1 MNCIILASVRSIPAD
16 DLVGSGSDGFII
28 RHGDNQVLKI
38 PRLFGCS
45 QGNGVIEADG
55 DNHLHLDHLDLE
67 KDIYERLRGVPG
79 IANCI
84 ESNSDGILL
93 EYYRKG
99 SLGDLISRSNH
110 PPPSMAQRWKWV
122 LQASDCVARC
132 HERRVLVFDIAL
144 RNFLLTDDLD
154 LRMIDFANSALL
166 PVDADLSK
174 ADVDGLTVKVDILH
188 FANVVYSILAWR
200 EFSCRCEEE
209 AEWPSLD
216 RMPDVSGMDCGEVI
230 RDCWLMRYVSVQEL
244 AFELRKC
251 AAKVV

>member
-1 MNCIILASVRSIPAD
+1 
-16 DLVGSGSDGFII
+16 
-28 RHGDNQVLKI
+28 LKI
-38 PRLFGCS
+38 PRLFGNS
-45 QGNGVIEADG
+45 QPNGSIEPHP
-55 DNHLHLDHLDLE
+55 DNYLHLEHLEAE
-67 KDIYERLRGVPG
+67 KEIYKRLRDVPG
-79 IANCI
+79 IAKCI
-84 ESNSDGILL
+84 ECTRNGILL

-99 SLGDLISRSNH
+99 SLGDLISRGDH

-122 LQASDCVARC
+122 LQATECVARC
-132 HERRVLVFDIAL
+132 YGRMVLIFDIAL

-154 LRMIDFANSALL
+154 LRMVDFANSSLL
-166 PVDADLSK
+166 PLDGDVSK
-174 ADVDGLTVKVDILH
+174 ADVDGGTVKVDILH
-188 FANVVYSILAWR
+188 LANVVYSILSWR

-244 AFELRKC
+244 AFELC

>member
-1 MNCIILASVRSIPAD
+1 MNCIILASGRRIPAD

-55 DNHLHLDHLDLE
+55 DNHLHLEHLDLE

-93 EYYRKG
+93 EYYRNG
-99 SLGDLISRSNH
+99 SLGDCSSSQ
-110 PPPSMAQRWKWV
+110 PPPAMAQRWNWA
-122 LQASDCVARC
+122 LQAVECVARC

-144 RNFLLTDDLD
+144 RNFLLTDEFD
-154 LRMIDFANSALL
+154 LRMIDFANSSLL
-166 PVDADLSK
+166 PVDEDVSK
-174 ADVDGLTVKVDILH
+174 ADVDGLTVKLDILH
-188 FANVVYSILAWR
+188 LANVV
-200 EFSCRCEEE
+200 
-209 AEWPSLD
+209 
-216 RMPDVSGMDCGEVI
+216 
-230 RDCWLMRYVSVQEL
+230 
-244 AFELRKC
+244 
-251 AAKVV
+251 

>member
-1 MNCIILASVRSIPAD
+1 MNCIILASGRRIPAD

-55 DNHLHLDHLDLE
+55 DNHLHLEHLDLE

-93 EYYRKG
+93 EYYRNG
-99 SLGDLISRSNH
+99 SLGDCSSSQ
-110 PPPSMAQRWKWV
+110 PPPAMAQRWNWA
-122 LQASDCVARC
+122 LQAVECVARC

-144 RNFLLTDDLD
+144 RNFLLTDEFD
-154 LRMIDFANSALL
+154 LRMIDFANSSLL
-166 PVDADLSK
+166 PVDEDVSK

-188 FANVVYSILAWR
+188 LANVVYSILAWR

-216 RMPDVSGMDCGEVI
+216 RMPDVSGMDRGEVI
-230 RDCWLMRYVSVQEL
+230 RD
-244 AFELRKC
+244 
-251 AAKVV
+251 

>member
-1 MNCIILASVRSIPAD
+1 MNCIILASGRRIPAD

-55 DNHLHLDHLDLE
+55 DNHLHLEHLDLE

-93 EYYRKG
+93 EYYRNG
-99 SLGDLISRSNH
+99 SLGDCSSSQ
-110 PPPSMAQRWKWV
+110 PPPAMAQRWNWA
-122 LQASDCVARC
+122 LQAVECVARC

-144 RNFLLTDDLD
+144 RNFLLTDEFD
-154 LRMIDFANSALL
+154 LRMIDFANSSLL
-166 PVDADLSK
+166 PVDEDVSK

-188 FANVVYSILAWR
+188 LANVVYSILAWR